1 MVKTS
6 IIIVNY
12 NSTELLKNC
21 LTSIYRYE
29 SLNDFETIVLDNN
42 SNEFDSDYFKQKYDN
57 IFIINSDVNL
67 GFSRANNLAAQYS
80 NGEFLFFLNPDTYF
94 NNSCLHYFVS
104 CYNKLSNV
112 GCLGSYLVDDNLQ
125 FNHSGGSFT
134 NFYYDLIYNI
144 LFSIKKVLNIKRSFI
159 SNKQLY
165 NTQDT
170 INVDY
175 VSGANLFIKKN
186 TFLNI
191 NGFSNDYF
199 MYSEDVDLQKRLFDK
214 KHYSYLIK
222 GPLIT
227 HLEGKSFAI
236 SSTRRTMM
244 DISKAK
250 YYRKFYGYYYY
261 LVYKNVLII
270 LGLISIIT
278 DLYYKQYNVKMNLL
292 YVSNFFKNKYF

>member
-1 MVKTS
+1 
-6 IIIVNY
+6 
-12 NSTELLKNC
+12 
-21 LTSIYRYE
+21 
-29 SLNDFETIVLDNN
+29 
-42 SNEFDSDYFKQKYDN
+42 
-57 IFIINSDVNL
+57 
-67 GFSRANNLAAQYS
+67 
-80 NGEFLFFLNPDTYF
+80 
-94 NNSCLHYFVS
+94 
-104 CYNKLSNV
+104 
-112 GCLGSYLVDDNLQ
+112 
-125 FNHSGGSFT
+125 
-134 NFYYDLIYNI
+134 
-144 LFSIKKVLNIKRSFI
+144 
-159 SNKQLY
+159 
-165 NTQDT
+165 
-170 INVDY
+170 
-175 VSGANLFIKKN
+175 
-186 TFLNI
+186 
-191 NGFSNDYF
+191 

-278 DLYYKQYNVKMNLL
+278 GLYYKQYTVKMNLL